1 MPEAVLRL
9 GVAKD
14 KQQRP
19 GLQRFHLG
27 ALRHRHVRHCGR
39 TA

>member
-14 KQQRP
+14 KQKRP
-19 GLQRFHLG
+19 RLQRLQLG
-27 ALRHRHVRHCGR
+27 AVSHRLVRHSAR